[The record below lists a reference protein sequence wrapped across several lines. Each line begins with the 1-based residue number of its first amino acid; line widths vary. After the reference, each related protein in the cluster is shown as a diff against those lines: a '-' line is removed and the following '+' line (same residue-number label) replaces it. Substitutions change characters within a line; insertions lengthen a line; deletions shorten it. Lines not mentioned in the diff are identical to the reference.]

1 MRTVPCLLAVASFSL
16 ALPHRAAARPP
27 EAPGVSYRA
36 PPACPTQAAFLEHL
50 RSRLGASPAAGG
62 SGRGLDVQIIV
73 SGDRYAGRLSLIAA
87 DGRSTNKTLSDAD
100 CGELVDALALVA
112 ALALETDGVE
122 HVVPDPGH
130 APAVP
135 APAPAPSPAPAPPP
149 PPLAPPPP
157 PASSPAPA
165 PTAPPLTRPPAS
177 APTQV
182 PAPESTPALA
192 PVPAPDSTPTPA
204 LESSS
209 TSMSGPRL
217 GVALAGFAATGPAPT
232 PLFGPALTLRLVWRA
247 AGLLRPTLELGG
259 AASFSLDAAEAKGT
273 AAFEWWTARAI
284 AYLLQASP
292 GGGVVLRGGVAGD
305 FGALLAHGSHTA
317 SPATSSRPWASLGL
331 AAGLEV
337 PIGSRF
343 ALLPAVAVEAP
354 LRRDRYAFGSTDFF
368 EVPGVIATGSVA
380 IVAYLR

>member
-1 MRTVPCLLAVASFSL
+1 MRTVPCVLAVACFSL
-16 ALPHRAAARPP
+16 ALPHPAAARPP
-27 EAPGVSYRA
+27 EAPGISYRA

-50 RSRLGASPAAGG
+50 RSRLGASQAAGG

-73 SGDRYAGRLSLIAA
+73 SGDRYVGRLSLIAS

-122 HVVPDPGH
+122 HVVLDPGQT
-130 APAVP
+130 PAVP
-135 APAPAPSPAPAPPP
+135 APAPAPLPA
-149 PPLAPPPP
+149 PLAPPPP

-192 PVPAPDSTPTPA
+192 PVRAPDSTPTPA
-204 LESSS
+204 VEASS

-273 AAFEWWTARAI
+273 ATFEWWTARAI

-292 GGGVVLRGGVAGD
+292 GGGVALRGGVAGD
-305 FGALLAHGSHTA
+305 FGVLLARGSHTA

-337 PIGSRF
+337 PLGSRV

-368 EVPGVIATGSVA
+368 EVPRVIATGSVA